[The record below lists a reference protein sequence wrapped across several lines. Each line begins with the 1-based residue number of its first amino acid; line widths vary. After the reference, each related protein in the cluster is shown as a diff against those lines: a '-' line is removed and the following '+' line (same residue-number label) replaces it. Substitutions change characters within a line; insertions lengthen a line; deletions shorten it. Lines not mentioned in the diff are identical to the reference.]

1 MTPTLLPHV
10 VFHFVVEAE
19 GLCPAEALADGL
31 DDLQNVGSDGAMGT
45 VVAVVARAPKVAALQ
60 VVGHVVIEGL
70 LHAQRHADGGGVAVV
85 YAVAVSGVLVH
96 RVLALDDVF
105 FRVGIGT
112 EFPTQTALVQGTL
125 FDVTYQVVAGFLSEL
140 CFVKVH
146 LLSIVYMLQRYKLL
160 VRNRTLLLK
169 KVCSTVF
176 FSSDKICTKWH

>member
-31 DDLQNVGSDGAMGT
+31 DDLQGIGSDGATGA
-45 VVAVVARAPKVAALQ
+45 VVAVVARASKVADQGVLDVALQ

-70 LHAQRHADGGGVAVV
+70 LHAQRHAEGCGVAVV
-85 YAVAVSGVLVH
+85 HAVAVSGVLVH

-105 FRVGIGT
+105 LWVGIGA

-125 FDVTYQVVAGFLSEL
+125 FDVAYQVVAGFLS
-140 CFVKVH
+140 
-146 LLSIVYMLQRYKLL
+146 
-160 VRNRTLLLK
+160 
-169 KVCSTVF
+169 
-176 FSSDKICTKWH
+176 

>member
-1 MTPTLLPHV
+1 MTPTLSPHV

-31 DDLQNVGSDGAMGT
+31 DDLQNVGSDGAVCT
-45 VVAVVARAPKVAALQ
+45 VVAVVARAPKVADQGVLDIALQ

-160 VRNRTLLLK
+160 VRNGTFLLK
-169 KVCSTVF
+169 NVCVTAKF
-176 FSSDKICTKWH
+176 FF